1 MGGLNEA
8 HRTKAAGT
16 AAALF
21 FRAPLFDRRAP
32 GRRPRSGSARPGPRR
47 SAFRSG
53 GCGSRSSS
61 RSWWQCRSP
70 SSARSASPAW
80 PDAHRPLL
88 PGEDQRFHLPG
99 STLTRAL
106 VLTTTSPLVNLVL
119 PGAVLPIGV
128 AAALVGVL
136 FFVALVLG
144 RRERAW

>member
-1 MGGLNEA
+1 
-8 HRTKAAGT
+8 
-16 AAALF
+16 
-21 FRAPLFDRRAP
+21 
-32 GRRPRSGSARPGPRR
+32 
-47 SAFRSG
+47 
-53 GCGSRSSS
+53 
-61 RSWWQCRSP
+61 
-70 SSARSASPAW
+70 
-80 PDAHRPLL
+80 LL

>member
-1 MGGLNEA
+1 M
-8 HRTKAAGT
+8 
-16 AAALF
+16 
-21 FRAPLFDRRAP
+21 
-32 GRRPRSGSARPGPRR
+32 
-47 SAFRSG
+47 
-53 GCGSRSSS
+53 
-61 RSWWQCRSP
+61 
-70 SSARSASPAW
+70 
-80 PDAHRPLL
+80 L

-99 STLTRAL
+99 STLTPAL